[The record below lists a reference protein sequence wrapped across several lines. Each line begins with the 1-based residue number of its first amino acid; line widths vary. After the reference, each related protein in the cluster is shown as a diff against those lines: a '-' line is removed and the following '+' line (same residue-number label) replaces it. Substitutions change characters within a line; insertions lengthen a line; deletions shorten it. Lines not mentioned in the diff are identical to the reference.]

1 MTVQEYFRAG
11 ELKQAIQ
18 ALGAELRDRPSDV
31 QRRTFLFELLCFAGE
46 YGRAEKQ
53 LTVLADHSDDAQLG
67 GLLYRSALVGERK
80 RQDFFEGKQYE
91 PFAAEALVSPRG
103 KLNGE
108 PFASFEDADPRVG
121 ARLEV
126 FVAGEY
132 MWLPFKNIGTLQMKP
147 PKLLRDLLWAS
158 ADVTGSSAMQGK
170 DFGEVLSPVLYP
182 FSSRHPRDSVKL
194 GRETDWVEDVPFGQ
208 KLFLVDGEKVVSF
221 LEIRSLEFEDEGVT
235 ESPETEAEPSAID
248 ASDHG
253 S

>member
-18 ALGAELRDRPSDV
+18 ALGSELRDRPSDV

-53 LTVLADHSDDAQLG
+53 LTVLADHSQDAQVG

-80 RQDFFEGKQYE
+80 RQEFFENKQYE
-91 PFAAEALVSPRG
+91 SVVGQAVSSPRG

-108 PFASFEDADPRVG
+108 AFETIEDADPRVG
-121 ARLEV
+121 PRLEI

-132 MWLPFKNIGTLQMKP
+132 LWLPFANVGSLQMKP

-158 ADVTGSSAMQGK
+158 ADLTGSSAMQGK
-170 DFGEVLSPVLYP
+170 DFGEVLVPVLYP
-182 FSSRHPRDSVKL
+182 SSSRHQSDSVKL
-194 GRETDWVEDVPFGQ
+194 GRETAWSGDVPFGQ

-221 LEIRSLEFEDEGVT
+221 LEIRTLEFEDAAAGSSTVG
-235 ESPETEAEPSAID
+235 SSS
-248 ASDHG
+248 ASDEP
-253 S
+253 